1 MDNSILKKA
10 KDMLLKQKT
19 KSTAMTEQEAIEQ
32 MNGLMAAARDML
44 ENTLDIWKK
53 DIWEKDIEALAIGKA
68 ATMKQIGLTPVVK
81 MNAKSLVFIDYEDGH
96 GECKEKTE
104 DIYCCPSCL
113 QKLTKL
119 MVIAGTNVPSHRP
132 RYCEK
137 CGQKIDWSREGI
149 GSK

>member
-1 MDNSILKKA
+1 MENSILKKIADMIYKQNA
-10 KDMLLKQKT
+10 KVKPM
-19 KSTAMTEQEAIEQ
+19 SEQEVIEQ
-32 MNGLMAAARDML
+32 MDSMIAHARDML
-44 ENTLDIWKK
+44 KDTLEPNT
-53 DIWEKDIEALAIGKA
+53 WEKDIVALKIGKA
-68 ATMKQIGLTPVVK
+68 ATMKQIELIPVVK

-113 QKLTKL
+113 EKLTKL

>member
-1 MDNSILKKA
+1 MENSILKKA

-32 MNGLMAAARDML
+32 MESMIIHAKDML
-44 ENTLDIWKK
+44 KSTLVPDTWIK
-53 DIWEKDIEALAIGKA
+53 DIDALVIGRA
-68 ATMKQIGLTPVVK
+68 ATMKQIGLIPVVK
-81 MNAKSLVFIDYEDGH
+81 MNAKSIVFTDYEDGH
-96 GECKEKTE
+96 GEAKEETE
-104 DIYCCPSCL
+104 NIYCCPRCL
-113 QKLTKL
+113 KKLTKL
-119 MVIAGTNVPSHRP
+119 MVIADTNVPSHRP

>member
-1 MDNSILKKA
+1 MENSILKKA

-19 KSTAMTEQEAIEQ
+19 KITAMSEQEAIEQ
-32 MNGLMAAARDML
+32 MDSMMASARDML
-44 ENTLDIWKK
+44 KGTLVPETWM
-53 DIWEKDIEALAIGKA
+53 KDIEALKIGKA
-68 ATMKQIGLTPVVK
+68 ATMKQIGLIPPVK
-81 MNAKSLVFIDYEDGH
+81 MNAKSVVFTDYEDGH
-96 GECKEKTE
+96 GEAKEETE
-104 DIYCCPSCL
+104 NIYCCPSCL

-137 CGQKIDWSREGI
+137 CGQKIDWSREGS

>member
-1 MDNSILKKA
+1 MENSILKKA

-32 MNGLMAAARDML
+32 MDSMMASARDML
-44 ENTLDIWKK
+44 KNTLVPDTWK
-53 DIWEKDIEALAIGKA
+53 KDIEALKIGKA
-68 ATMKQIGLTPVVK
+68 ATMKQIELTPVVK

-119 MVIAGTNVPSHRP
+119 MVIADTNVPSHRP

>member
-1 MDNSILKKA
+1 MDNSTLKKIADMIYKQNA
-10 KDMLLKQKT
+10 KVKPM
-19 KSTAMTEQEAIEQ
+19 SEQEVIEQ
-32 MNGLMAAARDML
+32 MDSMIAHARDML
-44 ENTLDIWKK
+44 KGTLVPETWMK
-53 DIWEKDIEALAIGKA
+53 DIAALKIGKA
-68 ATMKQIGLTPVVK
+68 ATMKQIGLIPPVK

-119 MVIAGTNVPSHRP
+119 MVIADTNVPSHRP